1 LTIYYQHIGEV
12 MWARDAPRSI
22 GTSSAGLIHFSFRD
36 IEPFLKELDAFELGS
51 IERQSRKL
59 APTGFQ
65 IWGIPSGAHRV
76 LEPMQTGDFLLLLE
90 STDFAYADQVIYRVT
105 QHCWDL
111 SSHIW
116 GGGTFSFDHFV
127 KWRTYFILMDG
138 IPRALWVCDKL
149 PYARQYYALERQP
162 YRIVSVENGG
172 SFHRAASRDSRHK
185 PVRPLT
191 KDDLRPNRPVSPAGR
206 TREIERSTGQT

>member
-76 LEPMQTGDFLLLLE
+76 LEPMQQAISCSCWRVPISRMLARLFTALLNTAGTCPATFGGEARFPLIILLNGE
-90 STDFAYADQVIYRVT
+90 LISYSWMEFREHFGFATNYHMRGNT
-105 QHCWDL
+105 MRL
-111 SSHIW
+111 
-116 GGGTFSFDHFV
+116 
-127 KWRTYFILMDG
+127 
-138 IPRALWVCDKL
+138 
-149 PYARQYYALERQP
+149 
-162 YRIVSVENGG
+162 N
-172 SFHRAASRDSRHK
+172 
-185 PVRPLT
+185 
-191 KDDLRPNRPVSPAGR
+191 PNRIASSPSRTEEAFIARLLATAG
-206 TREIERSTGQT
+206 TNPFDL

>member
-1 LTIYYQHIGEV
+1 MTIYYQHIGEV

-76 LEPMQTGDFLLLLE
+76 LEPMQTGDFLPLLE
-90 STDFAYADQVIYRVT
+90 STDFAYAGQVIYRVT

-116 GGGTFSFDHFV
+116 GEARFPLIILLNGELISYSWMEFREHFGFATNYHM
-127 KWRTYFILMDG
+127 RGNTMRL
-138 IPRALWVCDKL
+138 
-149 PYARQYYALERQP
+149 
-162 YRIVSVENGG
+162 N
-172 SFHRAASRDSRHK
+172 
-185 PVRPLT
+185 
-191 KDDLRPNRPVSPAGR
+191 PNRIASSPSRTEEAFIARLLATAG
-206 TREIERSTGQT
+206 TNPFDL